1 MNDPALDDAD
11 HFQAL
16 RALAGIVTPA

>member
-16 RALAGIVTPA
+16 RALAGIVAPA